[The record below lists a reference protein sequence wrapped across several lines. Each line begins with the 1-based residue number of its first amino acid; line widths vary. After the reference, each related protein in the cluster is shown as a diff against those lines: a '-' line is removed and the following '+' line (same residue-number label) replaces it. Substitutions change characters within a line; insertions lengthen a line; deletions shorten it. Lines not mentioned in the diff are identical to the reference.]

1 MLDGLLHPH
10 SSIPYVQIGRSIV
23 LYTVS
28 LLSRDSCERVFISQL
43 MYVALWGKGEMRVG
57 FWWGELR
64 EKDHLKD
71 IGVGVKIILKNWH

>member
-1 MLDGLLHPH
+1 
-10 SSIPYVQIGRSIV
+10 
-23 LYTVS
+23 
-28 LLSRDSCERVFISQL
+28 